1 MEITLNGTT
10 YTIDG
15 DDAEA
20 LQQAIT
26 QLEIDSSGYL
36 AENQGLKTK
45 VSELQTQLEL
55 KTDSESVDFDS
66 LVGERLQIWSEVLPH
81 LRHDDEDFE
90 PNYNLSPLQVKVT
103 YLNSLKVDAD
113 WKNELVQRKDDLM
126 SDNPS
131 ATTIAFVNGLY
142 SVLKTSGS
150 VYKPVSHTDQVL
162 ESIMWGKH
170 QGSTNTSKQDGRSG
184 KVTKIDH
191 RKKLQEAIEAKNPS
205 RNKSRKVAG

>member
-1 MEITLNGTT
+1 MEIKLQGKT

-15 DDAEA
+15 DDAEQ
-20 LQQAIT
+20 LQTAIT
-26 QLEIDSSGYL
+26 DLEVVASGYQAEL
-36 AENQGLKTK
+36 AGTKTK
-45 VSELQTQLEL
+45 LQELQTQLEL

-66 LVGERLQIWSEVLPH
+66 LVGERLQVWSEVLPH

-90 PNYNLSPLQVKVT
+90 PNYNLSPLQVKVA

-113 WKNELVQRKDDLM
+113 WKSELLQRKDELL
-126 SDNPS
+126 SDSPS
-131 ATTIAFVNGLY
+131 PTTIAFVNGLY

-191 RKKLQEAIEAKNPS
+191 RKKLQEAIEAKNPG
-205 RNKSRKVAG
+205 RKSRKAG